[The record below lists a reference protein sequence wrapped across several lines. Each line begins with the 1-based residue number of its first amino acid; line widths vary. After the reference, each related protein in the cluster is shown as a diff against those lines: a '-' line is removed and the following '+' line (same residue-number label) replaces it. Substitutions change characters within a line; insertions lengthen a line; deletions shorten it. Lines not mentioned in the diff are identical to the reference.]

1 MVRGIA
7 RLTSVW
13 AAAVSLIV
21 PTALVRATPVRAA
34 PVVAVATARVET
46 LAPTLFSAATMT
58 TGYAAFDRKRGVYTE
73 WHQGNKR
80 FRSAS
85 IVKLLI
91 ALDLVWY
98 RNPDQLPAADRRRL
112 AVMLRSS
119 DDSAASY
126 FWVRNG
132 DRQIVRRMAARLR
145 LTNTVP
151 PPPSLRGWWGYTA
164 MTARDTIYI
173 YRFILERARK
183 PIRDAIM
190 WQLHHATVRGTDGFY
205 QNFGLM
211 TFAPPRAAK
220 QGWSGFGDSPP
231 AGANIPGLSL
241 WTGALHT
248 TGTVGA
254 GDRYVAAV
262 FTLHPRG
269 TPVRVARDRTTRLT
283 RSLG

>member
-1 MVRGIA
+1 MARFAIMWGATMALIA
-7 RLTSVW
+7 PTTGALIAPTP
-13 AAAVSLIV
+13 APAAV
-21 PTALVRATPVRAA
+21 PRAA
-34 PVVAVATARVET
+34 GMTPFATTTTA
-46 LAPTLFSAATMT
+46 AAATMT
-58 TGYAAFDRKRGVYTE
+58 TGYAAFDRQRGVYTE
-73 WHQGNKR
+73 WHLGNKR

-98 RNPDQLPAADRRRL
+98 RNPDQLPVADRRRL
-112 AVMLRSS
+112 AAMLRSS
-119 DDSAASY
+119 NDSAASY

-132 DRQIVRRMAARLR
+132 DRQIVQRMAARLG

-164 MTARDTIYI
+164 MSARDTIHI

-190 WQLHHATVRGTDGFY
+190 WQLHHATERGSDGFY

-211 TFAPPRAAK
+211 TFTPPRSVK

-231 AGANIPGLSL
+231 PGANIPGLSL
-241 WTGALHT
+241 WTEALHT
-248 TGTVGA
+248 TGTVGP

-269 TPVRVARDRTTRLT
+269 TPVGVARDRTTRLT